1 MEPTVASEALLL
13 PTGTRLI
20 HIGPSKT
27 GTTSLQAAMWAA
39 RDAMLAQGV
48 RYAGNKRHSE
58 SAARAI
64 AGLSSPLSDTG
75 QPPPIRLWEDLVSSI
90 RGANEPRL
98 VFSSE
103 FLAHARTPAIE
114 RLVADIDPTRIHVA
128 VTLRPLG
135 RILASQWQQSIQA
148 SSTTSFDDWLA
159 DLFKRPDGATESPLW
174 HRHRHDRL
182 IERWAGIV
190 GPERVTA
197 VVVDDRDHAQ
207 VLRMFEALLG
217 LQDGTLVLQEDLA
230 NRSLTV
236 AEVEALRAFNVDFKA
251 AGLGRRLHTRIV
263 RLGVATHLKGRV
275 PGPEE
280 QRVDAPQWALDRA
293 GEISLDV
300 VANIAASGVRVVGDL
315 SRLTEVPTSKV
326 AGDHLPDPEIPPSLA
341 ASLSIGILIAGGFAR
356 RGGERPGADKGR
368 SEEPA
373 ELARVPSRRV
383 AITLYRRMRGTVR
396 GRYRKARRKVRA
408 TVGRRAG
415 GR

>member
-1 MEPTVASEALLL
+1 MEPTVGSETLLL

-48 RYAGNKRHSE
+48 RYAGSKRHSE

-64 AGLSSPLSDTG
+64 AGLPSPLSDTG
-75 QPPPIRLWEDLVSSI
+75 QPPPIRLWEELVESI
-90 RGANEPRL
+90 HRANEPRL

-103 FLAHARTPAIE
+103 FLAHSRTPAIE

-148 SSTTSFDDWLA
+148 SSTTSFDDWLG
-159 DLFKRPDGATESPLW
+159 DLFKRPEGAKDSLLW

-207 VLRMFEALLG
+207 VLRAFEALLG
-217 LQDGTLVLQEDLA
+217 LRDGTLTLQQDLA
-230 NRSLTV
+230 NRSLTL
-236 AEVEALRAFNVDFKA
+236 AEVEALRAFNIDFKA

-263 RLGVATHLKGRV
+263 RLGVATHMKGRV
-275 PGPEE
+275 PGPDEP
-280 QRVDAPQWALDRA
+280 RVDAPQWALDRA
-293 GEISLDV
+293 GEISREV
-300 VANIAASGVRVVGDL
+300 VANISASGVRVVGDL
-315 SRLTEVPTSKV
+315 SRLTEVPVSKL

-356 RGGERPGADKGR
+356 GGGSRRGAVSGAA
-368 SEEPA
+368 EEPS
-373 ELARVPSRRV
+373 ELGRVPTSRV
-383 AITLYRRMRGTVR
+383 AATLYRRVRGTVR
-396 GRYRKARRKVRA
+396 GRYRQARRRVRA
-408 TVGRRAG
+408 TVG
-415 GR
+415 GRSRGR